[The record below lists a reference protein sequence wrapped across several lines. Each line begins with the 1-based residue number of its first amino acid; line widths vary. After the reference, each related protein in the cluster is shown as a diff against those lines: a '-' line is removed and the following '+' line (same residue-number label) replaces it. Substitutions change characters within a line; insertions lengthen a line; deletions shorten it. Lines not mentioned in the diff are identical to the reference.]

1 MGEIVNKLINVTIK
15 DLISYSVMLVSI
27 TTVWFS
33 LNAEI
38 QVAKKLPEPE
48 VNRVEFELKNR
59 IIQESVFRIE
69 KDIKEIKAMITKIDD
84 KVYEQN
90 AK

>member
-59 IIQESVFRIE
+59 IIQESVLRIE